1 VILMRCSIASYALPL
16 LIGLELILGCG
27 TTTSTS
33 RAVKPSVL
41 APEAIKVVGEIGW
54 SPRQLSGSR
63 KYFIHDSSIVS
74 VSTDTSQ
81 TRSTETSTFYSVRVS
96 RSSDSFVLM
105 AKVDSLL
112 TTSQSPSLKAP
123 VNIDPAREFRTIL
136 SATGQLFLPAQDST
150 SLCPDGVTPAAA
162 RIYELVLS
170 YPERAL
176 KIGDSWTDTVS
187 TTVCRSKIPL
197 HQRAIR
203 IYQIL
208 SFTTW
213 NQQSA
218 VIISRNVSSILSTDS
233 KQIPNHLGVAGSGE
247 SSTFIYANQ
256 ATGVLLQSDTRS
268 QSTLAVRTSRGV
280 FPFRQIISTHI
291 ELH

>member
-1 VILMRCSIASYALPL
+1 
-16 LIGLELILGCG
+16 
-27 TTTSTS
+27 
-33 RAVKPSVL
+33 
-41 APEAIKVVGEIGW
+41 
-54 SPRQLSGSR
+54 
-63 KYFIHDSSIVS
+63 
-74 VSTDTSQ
+74 
-81 TRSTETSTFYSVRVS
+81 
-96 RSSDSFVLM
+96 M

-112 TTSQSPSLKAP
+112 TISQSPSLKAP
-123 VNIDPAREFRTIL
+123 VNVDTTREFQTIL

-150 SLCPDGVTPAAA
+150 SLCPGGVTPAAA

-187 TTVCRSKIPL
+187 TTVCRGKIPL

-213 NQQSA
+213 KQQSA
-218 VIISRNVSSILSTDS
+218 VMISRNVSSILSADF
-233 KQIPNHLGVAGSGE
+233 KQIPNHLEATGSGE

-256 ATGVLLQSDTRS
+256 ATGILLQSNTKS
-268 QSTLAVRTSRGV
+268 QSTLAIRTSRGV
-280 FPFRQIISTHI
+280 FPFRQIISTYI